1 MTKEDNMPEDPV
13 VSKPDD
19 AMGVSAAPPR
29 RREWRRFAR
38 VFFGR
43 RLYLIGFIIVVIIIL
58 TAIFAPL
65 IAPYDPIKT
74 APLDRLQ
81 NPSAQHWL
89 GTDQLGRDTFSR
101 IVYGTQVSLL
111 IGFSAVFVSAII
123 GALMGLTAAHF
134 GGWVFTV
141 IMRITDVLMALPA
154 IILMM
159 LIAGMLKGGGGMG
172 SIWVV
177 VIALAF
183 GGIAPMCR
191 MMCGMALSVKQNDYV
206 MAGRAIGMGNWR
218 IMLTQIF
225 PNAFPPLIV
234 GVTMGIGG
242 VVLGEAG
249 LSFLGIG
256 VQAPIPSWGGM
267 VMDGQRFLLTN
278 PLLSLL
284 PGFAIMLLVFG
295 FNMVGDGIRD
305 AIDPRLRGVI

>member
-1 MTKEDNMPEDPV
+1 
-13 VSKPDD
+13 
-19 AMGVSAAPPR
+19 
-29 RREWRRFAR
+29 
-38 VFFGR
+38 
-43 RLYLIGFIIVVIIIL
+43 
-58 TAIFAPL
+58 
-65 IAPYDPIKT
+65 
-74 APLDRLQ
+74 
-81 NPSAQHWL
+81 L
-89 GTDQLGRDTFSR
+89 GTDQLGRDILSR
-101 IVYGTQVSLL
+101 IIYGTQVSLI
-111 IGFSAVFVSAII
+111 IGFSAVFASATI

-134 GGWVFTV
+134 GGGVFTV

-159 LIAGMLKGGGGMG
+159 LIAGMMKSQGAWN
-172 SIWVV
+172 IWVV
-177 VIALAF
+177 VFALGF

-206 MAGRAIGMGNWR
+206 MAGRAIGMSNWR
-218 IMLTQIF
+218 IMITQIF

-234 GVTMGIGG
+234 ALTMGIGG

-256 VQAPIPSWGGM
+256 VQAPTPSWGNM
-267 VMDGQRFLLTN
+267 VMDGQRFLTSF
-278 PLLSLL
+278 PILSLF